1 MRISDWSSDV
11 CSSDLWPIGTHAELL
26 GHLEMPAN
34 PLDKIAHAV
43 FANVPSVPGLLPRKQ
58 TILAIRRN
66 GNQRSAR
73 LEDPARLAQVGI
85 VVEHMFDNL
94 EGQDD
99 VERRGWIR
107 QRRVCLNLQEMEV
120 LIRVIDRKSTRLNSS
135 H

>member
-1 MRISDWSSDV
+1 M
-11 CSSDLWPIGTHAELL
+11 
-26 GHLEMPAN
+26 
-34 PLDKIAHAV
+34 
-43 FANVPSVPGLLPRKQ
+43 
-58 TILAIRRN
+58 IRRPPRSTRTDTLFPYTTLFRS
-66 GNQRSAR
+66 NQRSAR

-120 LIRVIDRKSTRLNSS
+120 LIRVMRLGIRYSVPCDITHMGFFRTLRDAMCSVAGSTPKITHLLS
-135 H
+135 